1 VSLERGAGSGERGAG
16 KKRTGSREKENG
28 EQGKRERGAEI
39 VVRNP
44 EIDKF
49 HQK

>member
-1 VSLERGAGSGERGAG
+1 MRLAREPGAWSLERGAGSGEQ
-16 KKRTGSREKENG
+16 E
-28 EQGKRERGAEI
+28 KRERGAGI

-49 HQK
+49 YQK